1 MSRKKILLADDA
13 DLILKL
19 ERVFLRRKNFHLLVA
34 RDAEQVLRILEKETP
49 DLIFLDLALPGMSG
63 DQCCS
68 RIKNDPRLQE
78 VPVVIL
84 ADGLEE
90 EVRRCREAGCDQ
102 ILTRP
107 IGRHQLSLLVRRLLD
122 LPSRQIPRYEACL
135 HVAYG
140 PDRKHLYTGE
150 TLNLSTG
157 GVLIETRHLLPVET
171 RVFIEI
177 LLPGAISPIHCS
189 GRVAWLNQ
197 PVWMHGSRLPGEM
210 GVQFLDLSPT
220 DKDALQAY
228 LQAEG
233 ERSDP

>member
-19 ERVFLRRKNFHLLVA
+19 ERVFLRRKNVHLLVA
-34 RDAEQVLRILEKETP
+34 RDAEQVLQILEKETP
-49 DLIFLDLALPGMSG
+49 DLIFLDLAMPGLSG
-63 DQCCS
+63 DQCCR
-68 RIKNDPRLQE
+68 RIKNDPRLE
-78 VPVVIL
+78 GVPVVVL
-84 ADGLEE
+84 VDGLEE
-90 EVRRCREAGCDQ
+90 EVQRCCDAGCDQ
-102 ILTRP
+102 VLTRP

-135 HVAYG
+135 HIAYG
-140 PDRKHLYTGE
+140 ADRKHLYTGE

-177 LLPGAISPIHCS
+177 LLPGAMSAIHCS

-197 PVWMHGSRLPGEM
+197 PIWMHDTKLPGEM
-210 GVQFLDLSPT
+210 GVQFLDLPPG
-220 DKDALQAY
+220 DKDELQAY
-228 LQAEG
+228 LQTEG
-233 ERSDP
+233 ERPDL